1 MRRRLLP
8 RRWRRVN
15 RRLNQHAVK
24 SPRTTWVESAP
35 TTIQLRHEPTAP
47 TSVVLRTDC
56 WILRA
61 GCCAK
66 RAGPA
71 VHYIPCTAVCDCASW
86 YCDLPPYQ
94 LVQQQRGSYHC
105 ERNSAGTFFVHVLC
119 FRNQLLGTAR
129 DIRKPGSLLLCL
141 IGRSVTLQLGG
152 FGSTLRLQLGDF
164 SGSALL
170 SRHEHLDDAHQ
181 SLIRVHAP
189 AMSTDRSKLAN

>member
-24 SPRTTWVESAP
+24 SPPTTWVESA
-35 TTIQLRHEPTAP
+35 
-47 TSVVLRTDC
+47 
-56 WILRA
+56 
-61 GCCAK
+61 
-66 RAGPA
+66 
-71 VHYIPCTAVCDCASW
+71 PCTAVCDCASW

-141 IGRSVTLQLGG
+141 IGRSATLQLGS

-189 AMSTDRSKLAN
+189 AMSTVSSLAIVAVYLAQVQQSN